1 MSDQDRLN
9 YIMKDFNRIGPTI
22 PELLQHIEVLER
34 NQAEM
39 VAETR
44 RLQDRIE
51 ATEQFLRAV
60 EQFTLRGE

>member
-22 PELLQHIEVLER
+22 PELLQRIEALER